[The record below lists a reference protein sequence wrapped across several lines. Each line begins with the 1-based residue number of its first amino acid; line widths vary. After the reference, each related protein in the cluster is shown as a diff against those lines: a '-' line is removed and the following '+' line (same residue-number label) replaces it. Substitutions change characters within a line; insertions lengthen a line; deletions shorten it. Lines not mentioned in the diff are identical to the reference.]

1 MARRPEANPGIIP
14 IFDINSHRH
23 DSGLNKVLRYIEGAE
38 APESLAK
45 NRFAEALGQQNK
57 FQTLDPSQLSKELYG
72 RSDEEKRRFLLMAS
86 EDLGIT
92 EQIRNAKTIEEA
104 ERIFGDQ
111 NASDKRKAIEEALT
125 MKALSQGNPY
135 ITNIRRPPIDVKGKY
150 DYLIDLPEHKGVP
163 VDPKTVAPYIVAH
176 WNNGKLTRA
185 QSKQAE
191 YDKER
196 GVDPEL
202 PMKVALQ
209 IATSRHAEPP
219 ANYARWLVSN
229 GNAQLQE
236 LTEIHESEE
245 YKFKGIVVTNVAYI
259 HKLEQLDLKQYK
271 EDPRILEYFKLKHND
286 LERIIEVSPEIGF

>member
-1 MARRPEANPGIIP
+1 MSRRPEANPGIIP
-14 IFDINSHRH
+14 IFDINSRRH
-23 DSGLNKVLRYIEGAE
+23 NSGLINKALRYISGAE

-57 FQTLDPSQLSKELYG
+57 FQTIDPRQLSLELYG
-72 RSDEEKRRFLLMAS
+72 RSDEEKRKFLLIAS
-86 EDLGIT
+86 EDIGIT

-104 ERIFGDQ
+104 ERIFGEQ
-111 NASDKRKAIEEALT
+111 KPTDKRKAIEEALT
-125 MKALSQGNPY
+125 MKSLSQRNPY

-176 WNNGKLTRA
+176 WNNGKLTKA

-191 YDKER
+191 YDKGR

-209 IATSRHAEPP
+209 IANSRHAEPP

-229 GNAQLQE
+229 GNAQLHE
-236 LTEIHESEE
+236 HTEIHESEE
-245 YKFKGIVVTNVAYI
+245 YKFKGIRPS
-259 HKLEQLDLKQYK
+259 Q
-271 EDPRILEYFKLKHND
+271 
-286 LERIIEVSPEIGF
+286 